1 VIEIIS
7 LYKGEH
13 LSKIKILSSLKSSC
27 SFLPVENS
35 TWIIFAQRWQGML
48 SFGSCSGSR
57 DIGENFDAVQYPD
70 AAKNYRNSI
79 KLTEGVLSFLGE
91 HRMFN
96 PNPAD
101 LFAFDT
107 EINALKGYKNKN
119 SFAVFQVDVDSKRSV
134 TAVKQLEKFQN
145 GKLNKLVLK
154 SLKTKLTFAST
165 RRDLLKKP
173 TSVILPA

>member
-1 VIEIIS
+1 MIKSRLFYFLLVFLFPVASHACSCGNIGVVNDFQQSKFVAKAKILRITPDPANPDYHDAVIEIIS

-96 PNPAD
+96 PNSAD

-107 EINALKGYKNKN
+107 EINALKGYKN
-119 SFAVFQVDVDSKRSV
+119 
-134 TAVKQLEKFQN
+134 
-145 GKLNKLVLK
+145 
-154 SLKTKLTFAST
+154 
-165 RRDLLKKP
+165 
-173 TSVILPA
+173 